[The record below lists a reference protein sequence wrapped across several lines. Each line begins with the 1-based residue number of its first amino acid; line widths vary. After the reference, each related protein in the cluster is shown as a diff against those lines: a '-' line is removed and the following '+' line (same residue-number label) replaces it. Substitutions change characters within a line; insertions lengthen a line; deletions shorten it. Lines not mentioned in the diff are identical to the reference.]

1 VSVRYLIDTNV
12 ISELRRRQPEP
23 QVVQWFADRP
33 AQQLFLSVLTLG
45 EIRRG
50 VERLPAGSRRDT
62 LLQWLQEELPAF
74 FAGRIVGIDGAVA
87 HRWGCLLAKA
97 GRPLPAIDSLLV
109 AQALTHD
116 LVLVTR
122 NLKDVADLPVGVV
135 NPWQEPD
142 LLG

>member
-1 VSVRYLIDTNV
+1 MSVRYLIDANV

-23 QVVQWFADRP
+23 QVVQWFVERP
-33 AQQLFLSVLTLG
+33 AQHLFLSVLTLG

-62 LLQWLQEELPAF
+62 LLQWLQDELPAF
-74 FAGRIVGIDGAVA
+74 FAGRIVGIDAAVA
-87 HRWGCLLAKA
+87 HRWGCLLARS
-97 GRPLPAIDSLLV
+97 GRPLPAIASLLV
-109 AQALTHD
+109 AQALEHD

-142 LLG
+142 RQG

>member
-1 VSVRYLIDTNV
+1 MTVRYLIDTNV
-12 ISELRRRQPEP
+12 ISELRRRQPQP
-23 QVVQWFADRP
+23 QVVQWFAQHP

-50 VERLPAGSRRDT
+50 VERLPAGSRREM
-62 LLQWLQEELPAF
+62 LLQWLQDELPAF
-74 FAGRIVGIDGAVA
+74 FAGRLLGIDAAVA
-87 HRWGCLLAKA
+87 HRWGCLLAEA
-97 GRPLPAIDSLLV
+97 GRPLPSIDSLLV
-109 AQALTHD
+109 ATALEHD

-142 LLG
+142 LLP

>member
-1 VSVRYLIDTNV
+1 MSVRYLIDTNV
-12 ISELRRRQPEP
+12 ISELRRRQPQP
-23 QVVQWFADRP
+23 QVVQWFAERP

-50 VERLPAGSRRDT
+50 VERLPVGSRRDT
-62 LLQWLQEELPAF
+62 LLQWLQDELPAF
-74 FAGRIVGIDGAVA
+74 FTGRILDIDQAVA
-87 HRWGCLLAKA
+87 HRWGCLLAAA

-109 AQALTHD
+109 AQALEHD

-122 NLKDVADLPVGVV
+122 NLKDVTDLPVGVV

-142 LLG
+142 LHG